1 MRDKAKAPI
10 DAPEPLGVDNFF
22 LDHVKTLF
30 FALAIAAAGKFIHDL
45 PARSTKMTACR
56 GLHR

>member
-1 MRDKAKAPI
+1 MRDKAKASI

-22 LDHVKTLF
+22 LDHIKTLL

-45 PARSTKMTACR
+45 PARSTKMTAYR

>member
-22 LDHVKTLF
+22 LDHVKTLL
-30 FALAIAAAGKFIHDL
+30 FALAVASAGKFIHDL
-45 PARSTKMTACR
+45 PARSTKMTACH
-56 GLHR
+56 GLYR